1 MRYLVAVSAMSAIIL
16 FAALALA
23 NPALLPKHPGYPGEA
38 SKSPVTGQ
46 ALGND
51 AGAQNQFGEVA
62 LREAAASED
71 AHITQD
77 FRRQEQESRVLESQ
91 GAGRLPKVEGPEIK
105 IEPPVKEGTRMK

>member
-1 MRYLVAVSAMSAIIL
+1 MRYLVAVLAISTTVL
-16 FAALALA
+16 LAALALA

-46 ALGND
+46 TLGND

-71 AHITQD
+71 AHITQN
-77 FRRQEQESRVLESQ
+77 FRTQEQESRIMESQ
-91 GAGRLPKVEGPEIK
+91 GAGRLPKVEGPQIK